1 MEVSQS
7 SPPVD
12 RHKLV
17 YIIFV
22 WLGVGTLLPWNFFIT
37 QTSYWNY
44 RYRDLKC
51 QAPNATQD
59 CEPNNEMQKMWN
71 SKMAVASMIPNV
83 TMLILNAVF
92 GHRFKTQP
100 RLLVSLVLVII
111 LFAVTAGLAKI
122 ETDSWQSSFM
132 TLTLVTVVFINLNA
146 AIFQGGLAGVVGR
159 FPSDYIGAVYSG
171 QAISGIFASVTC
183 VIIRILRDRVE
194 KENNE
199 STCKECAQS
208 EAFFCFLIA
217 VSFLIVTL
225 ILYIR
230 STRSKFYQFYFQDEI
245 NCVDIENT
253 DSNEIEKILSSETS
267 QLLKN
272 DHNSSSDKT
281 SYAKEL
287 YMDVVNSWNVSKN
300 IRYYALSIW
309 LTFAISLSCFPAIT
323 VLYNSVNGERYPN
336 WSENYFILVCCFV
349 LFNVGDYVGRFIAEK
364 VQWPK
369 PGKINQPCT
378 VSSIIVL
385 VLSLAR
391 LVFIPLFMYCNAFE
405 SDTVYIVIMLLFSL
419 SNGYLSNICMMS
431 GPQVCHPDDQMTAA
445 SLMVACLGIGLAT
458 GAALSNLFVAIAP
471 EFKTIEALN
480 VTNGSL

>member
-37 QTSYWNY
+37 QTSYWNH

-51 QAPNATQD
+51 EPNATPECQ
-59 CEPNNEMQKMWN
+59 PNNEMQKMWN

-146 AIFQGGLAGVVGR
+146 AIFQGGLAGVVGQ

-171 QAISGIFASVTC
+171 QAISGIFASVTS
-183 VIIRILRDRVE
+183 VIMRILRDTAE
-194 KENNE
+194 KENNKT
-199 STCKECAQS
+199 TCKECAQS
-208 EAFFCFLIA
+208 ETFFCFLIA
-217 VSFLIVTL
+217 VIFLIVTL
-225 ILYIR
+225 VLYIR

-245 NCVDIENT
+245 KRLDIKNTDSDDIEN
-253 DSNEIEKILSSETS
+253 ILPSETS
-267 QLLKN
+267 QLLKD
-272 DHNSSSDKT
+272 DHNSSLDIT

-309 LTFAISLSCFPAIT
+309 LTFAISLSCFPAVT
-323 VLYNSVNGERYPN
+323 VLYKPVNSEKYHN

-405 SDTVYIVIMLLFSL
+405 SDSVYIVIMLLFSL

-471 EFKTIEALN
+471 DFKTIEALN

>member
-146 AIFQGGLAGVVGR
+146 AIFQGGLLGVSGK
-159 FPSDYIGAVYSG
+159 FPPEYIGGVFSG
-171 QAISGIFASVTC
+171 QAVGGIFASVTA
-183 VIIRILRDRVE
+183 VVMIALGTE
-194 KENNE
+194 
-199 STCKECAQS
+199 AQNQ
-208 EAFFCFLIA
+208 AFFCFLVAVVFLAGSLIFYLVITRSEFYKYYLAEKVENKDEEEKFKKLDEITEETEFIDQKKPCIESERSDGPHPPPTKVVIPHKVNPLKVLNSISIYA
-217 VSFLIVTL
+217 VSVFLIFMVTL
-225 ILYIR
+225 TTFPSL
-230 STRSKFYQFYFQDEI
+230 TLLFHPVNKDEY
-245 NCVDIENT
+245 
-253 DSNEIEKILSSETS
+253 
-267 QLLKN
+267 
-272 DHNSSSDKT
+272 KT
-281 SYAKEL
+281 
-287 YMDVVNSWNVSKN
+287 
-300 IRYYALSIW
+300 
-309 LTFAISLSCFPAIT
+309 
-323 VLYNSVNGERYPN
+323 
-336 WSENYFILVCCFV
+336 WSEKYFIAVCCFV